1 MVSTLLEKHN
11 ITITVV
17 TAVTVFL
24 FVIWG
29 SFAGWEIYASMNNDM
44 SAIRNKCGTTL
55 EKVIVLENKYN
66 DVNIKLAEIA
76 KDLQYIRLKID
87 E

>member
-1 MVSTLLEKHN
+1 
-11 ITITVV
+11 
-17 TAVTVFL
+17 
-24 FVIWG
+24 
-29 SFAGWEIYASMNNDM
+29 MNNDM
-44 SAIRNKCGTTL
+44 SAIRNKCETTL

-66 DVNIKLAEIA
+66 DVNIKLAEMA